1 MKRAFRWIWIA
12 LAVVAVCATVSAV
25 ASGAIAQNAVKSMQ
39 KKHLHDFLTI
49 SGRLDDVAESG
60 ASVTVTIKDG
70 SDGDCQNDCTCTW
83 GHGEETAPSPDTAP
97 ETEGVADE
105 TIPSYESPEPM
116 YTVRVHEGII
126 GIFDTDGALCRSVN
140 VFVMTLPEA
149 DREAL
154 AAGIVAYSEEE
165 MRMIAERYA

>member
-1 MKRAFRWIWIA
+1 MKRIFRWILTS
-12 LAVVAVCATVSAV
+12 LAVLAVLGTTCAVT
-25 ASGAIAQNAVKSMQ
+25 SGVIAKNAVKSME
-39 KKHLHDFLTI
+39 KKHLHDMLAI
-49 SGRLDDVAESG
+49 DGRLDDAEERG
-60 ASVTVTIKDG
+60 ASVTVTVKDY
-70 SDGDCQNDCTCTW
+70 GDDRSDCTCTW
-83 GHGEETAPSPDTAP
+83 GHGAETAPDATP

-105 TIPSYESPEPM
+105 TLPSYESPEPM
-116 YTVRVHEGII
+116 YTVKAHEGII
-126 GIFDTDGALCRSVN
+126 GIFDADGALCRSVN